1 MIENPDSSNDNII
14 INKETESIWFDSEKN
29 ESQHKRHQA
38 KIEES
43 RDKQKEVAVQ
53 LTQQLDE
60 GQQGQQVQNT
70 DTPELEKGKKGSEKD
85 EYNHI
90 KKMVLKNDIEWILN
104 HIWFNSNEILRGKGQ
119 IKTIDIINKELK
131 QKISSL
137 WEPKNLQE
145 NSIFIKNNN
154 ETEIINETQ
163 NGYNQLYKKFIKIK
177 EWNDNLLWPIFL
189 KLVKN
194 LSKEIAILEK
204 NNIYSKLYKK
214 IMSNKI
220 VKNILELKK
229 AIKNKNHDLEKN
241 IKRLK
246 KYENWEYIVFPKWFI
261 YELNKWPIKEWSII
275 IWENE
280 FYVSTHIEKN
290 SKNKRTEYIKY
301 VDSLKKARKFFKK
314 NDIDIKYCRRCTR
327 LANRKFIEAFEEQR
341 KKIMW
346 KKYKKSNILQVLEQ
360 TEKAVI
366 FKEDKEIKKDKPN
379 TNPIR
384 FIDKSKKDLYK
395 FATGDGK
402 DLFHECVM
410 WLDLDKL

>member
-1 MIENPDSSNDNII
+1 MIENPD
-14 INKETESIWFDSEKN
+14 INECTQTNTETEPTWLDN
-29 ESQHKRHQA
+29 EELEAQHKKHQ
-38 KIEES
+38 IEIKES
-43 RDKQKEVAVQ
+43 RDKQEEEAG
-53 LTQQLDE
+53 LLAQQLDE
-60 GQQGQQVQNT
+60 KQQGQQVQ
-70 DTPELEKGKKGSEKD
+70 DTVNPELEKGKKRTEKD

-90 KKMVLKNDIEWILN
+90 KKMVLKNDIEWILK
-104 HIWFNSNEILRGKGQ
+104 HIWFNSELLLKQNRQLR
-119 IKTIDIINKELK
+119 TMDIINNELK
-131 QKISSL
+131 QKITSL

-145 NSIFIKNNN
+145 NDIFIKNNN

-163 NGYNQLYKKFIKIK
+163 NGYNQLYKKFINIK
-177 EWNDNLLWPIFL
+177 EWNDNLLWHIFL

-204 NNIYSKLYKK
+204 NGTYSKLYKK
-214 IMSNKI
+214 IMCNKI
-220 VKNILELKK
+220 TKNIFELKK

-241 IKRLK
+241 MKRLK
-246 KYENWEYIVFPKWFI
+246 KYENWEYIIFPKWFI
-261 YELNKWPIKEWSII
+261 YELNRWPAEEWNVI

-280 FYVSTHIEKN
+280 YYVSTHIEKN
-290 SKNKRTEYIKY
+290 KENKKTEYIKY
-301 VDSLKKARKFFKK
+301 VNSLKKAREFFKK
-314 NDIDIKYCRRCTR
+314 NNIDIKYCRRSTR
-327 LANRKFIEAFEEQR
+327 LANRKFIEAFEEKR
-341 KKIMW
+341 KKRMW

-360 TEKAVI
+360 TEKAII
-366 FKEDKEIKKDKPN
+366 FEEDKEIKKDRPN